1 MRYPVD
7 GALPVRRLAGKLAIA
22 MNDFITE
29 AWLRANHTL
38 SEGGEIHLPADA
50 RLTPSARELLESR
63 HLRVK
68 FLDRQGRLFVEDD
81 EQTPQPVH
89 VLTSSD
95 HPPQACCELC
105 HQPVGKKAGHLN
117 SSDGRYP
124 GGEKRSAAGL
134 PRGAGQHHRPDGV
147 AAN

>member
-50 RLTPSARELLESR
+50 RLTPSARNCWKVGICGSNSR
-63 HLRVK
+63 PP
-68 FLDRQGRLFVEDD
+68 GRLFVEDD

-105 HQPVGKKAGHLN
+105 HQLVGK
-117 SSDGRYP
+117 SRTP
-124 GGEKRSAAGL
+124 
-134 PRGAGQHHRPDGV
+134 
-147 AAN
+147 